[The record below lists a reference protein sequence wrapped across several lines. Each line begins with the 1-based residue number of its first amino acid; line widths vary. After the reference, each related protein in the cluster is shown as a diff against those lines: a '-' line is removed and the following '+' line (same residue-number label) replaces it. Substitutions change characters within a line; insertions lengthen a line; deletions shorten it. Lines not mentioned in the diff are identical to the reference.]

1 LIHAIWIY
9 FVTYFNIIYLFICLI
24 CVLSIVCCVLCI
36 AYIGVD
42 DEKGAQVFKV
52 DPAGHYLPYKAVA
65 TGKAEPEAMNFLE
78 KKVDVLSTLSEKDTI
93 ELAISAMQYVLS
105 TDFKSTEIEVGVVT
119 VGSKFRV
126 LKEDEIE
133 ERLNSISEK
142 SDS

>member
-1 LIHAIWIY
+1 MRAIWIY
-9 FVTYFNIIYLFICLI
+9 FVTYFKITYHFIRLI

-52 DPAGHYLPYKAVA
+52 DPAGHYLPYRAVA

>member
-1 LIHAIWIY
+1 MSP
-9 FVTYFNIIYLFICLI
+9 
-24 CVLSIVCCVLCI
+24 CV

-105 TDFKSTEIEVGVVT
+105 TDFKSTEIEVGVVS

>member
-1 LIHAIWIY
+1 MC
-9 FVTYFNIIYLFICLI
+9 F
-24 CVLSIVCCVLCI
+24 VCCVLCI
-36 AYIGVD
+36 AHIGVD